1 MYLHAGG
8 NVLVRKKD
16 IIGIFDIDNMN
27 TEETMKNFLRK
38 AEKKGET
45 CIAGD
50 GLPKSFILVPGYGA
64 QGGKGKDLVHF
75 FNEDGLGAIV
85 NSSRGI
91 IAAYKQDAYA
101 QYGAENYADA
111 SRAAVI
117 DMQKDIVDALAK

>member
-45 CIAGD
+45 C
-50 GLPKSFILVPGYGA
+50 
-64 QGGKGKDLVHF
+64 
-75 FNEDGLGAIV
+75 
-85 NSSRGI
+85 
-91 IAAYKQDAYA
+91 
-101 QYGAENYADA
+101 
-111 SRAAVI
+111 
-117 DMQKDIVDALAK
+117 

>member
-50 GLPKSFILVPGYGA
+50 GLPKSFILV
-64 QGGKGKDLVHF
+64 KGKKGEKVIFSTLDSQFIVKSG
-75 FNEDGLGAIV
+75 EIAI
-85 NSSRGI
+85 N
-91 IAAYKQDAYA
+91 
-101 QYGAENYADA
+101 
-111 SRAAVI
+111 
-117 DMQKDIVDALAK
+117 

>member
-27 TEETMKNFLRK
+27 TEETMKEFLRR

-50 GLPKSFILVPGYGA
+50 GLPKSFILAKSEKGERVIFSMLAA
-64 QGGKGKDLVHF
+64 QILVKRS
-75 FNEDGLGAIV
+75 EIAI
-85 NSSRGI
+85 N
-91 IAAYKQDAYA
+91 
-101 QYGAENYADA
+101 
-111 SRAAVI
+111 
-117 DMQKDIVDALAK
+117 